1 MPERPADPSAPSTEP
16 LPAIQAPAATPGK
29 TPHRRRWTINSIFV
43 LAVIVGVFAL
53 LAVWVNRQVLNTN
66 NWTNTSSR
74 LLADPKIQTAVGDLL
89 VNELFTQVD
98 VAKELKSVLPS
109 EVNGLAAPAAD
120 GLRTLA
126 TQIAPQVLATSQ
138 VQSAWRT
145 ANRTAQL
152 QLLEILKGGN
162 KTIST
167 NNGEVTLQLHTL
179 LVQLASQLG
188 LKQQYESVESKLEG
202 SNGKVARGAV
212 QEKLG
217 VKLPPTSGGI
227 VLLRSSQLKTAQDI
241 VKAIKGLAIVLPL
254 IALLLFIL
262 AIWLAEGWRRVA
274 LRTSGWC
281 LVGIGLLAVL
291 ARRLLSSYVVNSL
304 VKNPSNKPAVEHA
317 FAIGTSLL
325 YDLAVAMI
333 TYGLVVVVA
342 AWIAGSTRPAIAL
355 RRALAPSLR
364 EHVQYVFAT
373 AALFL
378 LLVVLWG
385 PFPSTREVLPVIGF
399 AILLGLGVEALRR
412 ETAREFPEAQPGD
425 ATRALREWYAAR
437 RRSTVAAVSS
447 LRSSTAPATAGPGG
461 GGSSGD
467 VGRGG
472 VGGGGV
478 GGGGVGGGSG
488 GDVGAGGGGNAQ
500 IADLERLANLR
511 DRGVLSDEEFRAQ
524 KTALLRPGA

>member
-1 MPERPADPSAPSTEP
+1 MESSAQSPSEPPTEP
-16 LPAIQAPAATPGK
+16 LATTSATAPDKAQ
-29 TPHRRRWTINSIFV
+29 HRRRWTINAIFV
-43 LAVIVGVFAL
+43 LAVILGVFAV

-74 LLADPKIQTAVGDLL
+74 LLADPKIQTAVGDVL

-109 EVNGLAAPAAD
+109 EVDGLAAPAAD

-167 NNGEVTLQLHTL
+167 NNGEVTLQLHSL
-179 LVQLASQLG
+179 LVQLAAQLG
-188 LKQQYESVESKLEG
+188 LKQQFESVQSKLEG
-202 SNGKVARGAV
+202 STGEAARSAVEEKV
-212 QEKLG
+212 G

-262 AIWLAEGWRRVA
+262 AIWLADGWRRVA

-291 ARRLLSSYVVNSL
+291 ARRLLSTYLVNSL

-317 FAIGTSLL
+317 FSIGTSLL

-342 AWIAGSTRPAIAL
+342 AWIAGNTRPAVAL

-364 EHVQYVFAT
+364 EHVHYVYAT

-412 ETAREFPEAQPGD
+412 KTAQEFPDAQLGD
-425 ATRALREWYAAR
+425 ATHALREWYAAR
-437 RRSTVAAVSS
+437 RHSTAAAISS
-447 LRSSTAPATAGPGG
+447 LRTSAAPATAG
-461 GGSSGD
+461 S
-467 VGRGG
+467 
-472 VGGGGV
+472 
-478 GGGGVGGGSG
+478 GGGSG
-488 GDVGAGGGGNAQ
+488 GSGGGNAQ
-500 IADLERLANLR
+500 IADLERLANLH
-511 DRGVLSDEEFRAQ
+511 DRGVLTDEEFRAQ
-524 KTALLRPGA
+524 KTALLHRGA

>member
-1 MPERPADPSAPSTEP
+1 MESSAQSPSEPPTQSPSEPPTEP
-16 LPAIQAPAATPGK
+16 LATATAAG
-29 TPHRRRWTINSIFV
+29 TPHRRRWTINAIFV
-43 LAVIVGVFAL
+43 LAVILGVFAL

-89 VNELFTQVD
+89 VNELFSQVD

-109 EVNGLAAPAAD
+109 EVGGLAAPAAD

-167 NNGEVTLQLHTL
+167 NNGEVTLQLHSL
-179 LVQLASQLG
+179 LVQLAAQLG
-188 LKQQYESVESKLEG
+188 LKQQFESVQSKLQG
-202 SNGKVARGAV
+202 STGETARSAAE
-212 QEKLG
+212 EKLG
-217 VKLPPTSGGI
+217 VKLPPSSGGI

-254 IALLLFIL
+254 VALLLFIL
-262 AIWLAEGWRRVA
+262 AIWLADGWRRVA

-291 ARRLLSSYVVNSL
+291 ARRLLSSYLVSSL

-333 TYGLVVVVA
+333 AYGLVVVVA
-342 AWIAGSTRPAIAL
+342 AWVAGNTRPAVAL

-364 EHVQYVFAT
+364 EHAQYVFAT

-378 LLVVLWG
+378 LLVVIWG

-412 ETAREFPEAQPGD
+412 KTAREFPDAQLGD
-425 ATRALREWYAAR
+425 ATHALREWYLAR
-437 RRSTVAAVSS
+437 RHSTAAAVSS
-447 LRSSTAPATAGPGG
+447 LRASVAPAPA
-461 GGSSGD
+461 
-467 VGRGG
+467 
-472 VGGGGV
+472 
-478 GGGGVGGGSG
+478 
-488 GDVGAGGGGNAQ
+488 GAGGGGGGGAAGAGGRDGGGADTR
-500 IADLERLANLR
+500 ITDLERLASLH
-511 DRGVLSDEEFRAQ
+511 DRGALTDEEFRAQ
-524 KTALLRPGA
+524 KTALLRSRP

>member
-1 MPERPADPSAPSTEP
+1 MESSVQSQSEPPTEP
-16 LPAIQAPAATPGK
+16 LAPTAPA
-29 TPHRRRWTINSIFV
+29 PHKRHWTINAIFV
-43 LAVIVGVFAL
+43 LAVIVGVFAV

-74 LLADPKIQTAVGDLL
+74 LLADPKIQTAIGGLL
-89 VNELFTQVD
+89 VNELFSQVD

-109 EVNGLAAPAAD
+109 EVEGLAAPAAD

-126 TQIAPQVLATSQ
+126 MQIAPQVLATSE

-179 LVQLASQLG
+179 LVQLAAQLG
-188 LKQQYESVESKLEG
+188 LKQQYESVQSKLEG
-202 SNGKVARGAV
+202 STGETARSAAE
-212 QEKLG
+212 EKLG

-254 IALLLFIL
+254 IALLLFVL
-262 AIWLAEGWRRVA
+262 AVYLAEGWRRVA

-281 LVGIGLLAVL
+281 LVAIGLLAVL
-291 ARRLLSSYVVNSL
+291 ARRVLSSYVVNSL
-304 VKNPSNKPAVEHA
+304 VKDPSNKPAVQHA
-317 FAIGTSLL
+317 FSIGTSLL

-333 TYGLVVVVA
+333 TYGLVVVFA
-342 AWIAGSTRPAIAL
+342 AWVAGSTRPAIAL

-373 AALFL
+373 AALLL

-385 PFPSTREVLPVIGF
+385 PFPSTREVIPVIGF
-399 AILLGLGVEALRR
+399 AILLGLGVETLRR
-412 ETAREFPEAQPGD
+412 KTAQEFPDAQLGD
-425 ATRALREWYAAR
+425 APHALREWYAAR
-437 RRSTVAAVSS
+437 RHATVAAVSS
-447 LRSSTAPATAGPGG
+447 LRSGASAPAATAG
-461 GGSSGD
+461 S
-467 VGRGG
+467 
-472 VGGGGV
+472 
-478 GGGGVGGGSG
+478 GSG
-488 GDVGAGGGGNAQ
+488 GGGGNAQ
-500 IADLERLANLR
+500 IADLERLANLH
-511 DRGVLSDEEFRAQ
+511 DRGVLTDEEFRAQ
-524 KTALLRPGA
+524 KTALLRHGA

>member
-1 MPERPADPSAPSTEP
+1 MEPPAQSTSEP
-16 LPAIQAPAATPGK
+16 PTETLPTAPAPA
-29 TPHRRRWTINSIFV
+29 PHARHWGINAIFA
-43 LAVIVGVFAL
+43 LAVLVGVFAV
-53 LAVWVNRQVLNTN
+53 LAVWVNRQVLNTD

-74 LLADPKIQTAVGDLL
+74 LLADPKIEAAVGNLL
-89 VNELFTQVD
+89 VNELFSQVD

-109 EVNGLAAPAAD
+109 EVDGLASPAAD

-126 TQIAPQVLATSQ
+126 IQIAPQVLATSE

-179 LVQLASQLG
+179 LVQLAAQLG
-188 LKQQYESVESKLEG
+188 LQQQFESVQSKLQG
-202 SNGKVARGAV
+202 STGETARSAV

-254 IALLLFIL
+254 IVLLLFIL
-262 AIWLAEGWRRVA
+262 AIWLADGWRRVA

-281 LVGIGLLAVL
+281 LVAIGLIAVL

-304 VKNPSNKPAVEHA
+304 VKDPSNKPAVEHA
-317 FAIGTSLL
+317 FSIGTSLL

-333 TYGLVVVVA
+333 TYGLVVVFA
-342 AWIAGSTRPAIAL
+342 AWVAGNTRPAVAL

-373 AALFL
+373 AALLL

-385 PFPSTREVLPVIGF
+385 PFPSTREVIPVIGF
-399 AILLGLGVEALRR
+399 AILLGLGVETLRR
-412 ETAREFPEAQPGD
+412 KTAREFPDAQLGD
-425 ATRALREWYAAR
+425 FAHGIRAWYDAR
-437 RRSTVAAVSS
+437 RHSTAAAVSS
-447 LRSSTAPATAGPGG
+447 LRSSASAATAG
-461 GGSSGD
+461 SD
-467 VGRGG
+467 
-472 VGGGGV
+472 
-478 GGGGVGGGSG
+478 
-488 GDVGAGGGGNAQ
+488 GGGGNTQ
-500 IADLERLANLR
+500 ITDLERLASLH
-511 DRGVLSDEEFRAQ
+511 DRGVLTDEEFRAQ
-524 KTALLRPGA
+524 KTALLRHGA

>member
-1 MPERPADPSAPSTEP
+1 MESPVQSQSEPPTEP
-16 LPAIQAPAATPGK
+16 LATTPAAAAPPAK
-29 TPHRRRWTINSIFV
+29 AQHKRHWTINAIFV
-43 LAVIVGVFAL
+43 LAVILGVFAV

-109 EVNGLAAPAAD
+109 EVEGLAAPAAD

-126 TQIAPQVLATSQ
+126 TQIAPQVLATAE

-167 NNGEVTLQLHTL
+167 NNGEVTLQLHSL
-179 LVQLASQLG
+179 LVQLAAQLG
-188 LKQQYESVESKLEG
+188 LKQQFESVQSKLDG
-202 SNGKVARGAV
+202 STGETARSAAE
-212 QEKLG
+212 EKLG

-262 AIWLAEGWRRVA
+262 AIYLADGWRRVA

-291 ARRLLSSYVVNSL
+291 ARRLLSGYVVNSL
-304 VKNPSNKPAVEHA
+304 VKDPSNKPAVEHA
-317 FAIGTSLL
+317 FSIGTSLL

-333 TYGLVVVVA
+333 TYGLVVVFA
-342 AWIAGSTRPAIAL
+342 AWVAGNTRPAIAL

-373 AALFL
+373 AALLL

-385 PFPSTREVLPVIGF
+385 PFPSTREVIPVIGF
-399 AILLGLGVEALRR
+399 GILLALGVETLRR
-412 ETAREFPEAQPGD
+412 KTAREFPDAQLGD
-425 ATRALREWYAAR
+425 APHALREWYAAR
-437 RRSTVAAVSS
+437 RHSTVAAVSS
-447 LRSSTAPATAGPGG
+447 LRASASAATAG
-461 GGSSGD
+461 SS
-467 VGRGG
+467 
-472 VGGGGV
+472 
-478 GGGGVGGGSG
+478 GGGSG
-488 GDVGAGGGGNAQ
+488 GSGGGNTQ
-500 IADLERLANLR
+500 IDDLERLASLH
-511 DRGVLSDEEFRAQ
+511 DRGVLTDEEFRAQ
-524 KTALLRPGA
+524 KTALLRHNT

>member
-1 MPERPADPSAPSTEP
+1 MADAEPPTEP
-16 LPAIQAPAATPGK
+16 LRTTPAPTRTRHWG
-29 TPHRRRWTINSIFV
+29 INAIFV
-43 LAVIVGVFAL
+43 LAVLVGVLAV

-74 LLADPKIQTAVGDLL
+74 LLNDPKIEAAVGSLL
-89 VNELFTQVD
+89 VNELFSQVD
-98 VAKELKSVLPS
+98 VAAELKKVLPS
-109 EVNGLAAPAAD
+109 EVDGLASPAAD

-126 TQIAPQVLATSQ
+126 IQIAPQVLASAP

-167 NNGEVTLQLHTL
+167 NNGKVTLQLHSL
-179 LVQLASQLG
+179 LVQLAAQLG
-188 LKQQYESVESKLEG
+188 LQQQFESVQSKLQG
-202 SNGKVARGAV
+202 STGEVARSTV

-254 IALLLFIL
+254 IALLLFLL
-262 AIWLAEGWRRVA
+262 AIWLADGWRRVA

-281 LVGIGLLAVL
+281 LVAIGLLAVL
-291 ARRLLSSYVVNSL
+291 ARRVLSDYVVNSL
-304 VKNPSNKPAVEHA
+304 VKDPTNKPAVHNA

-325 YDLAVAMI
+325 YDAAIALI
-333 TYGLVVVVA
+333 TYGLLVVVA
-342 AWIAGSTRPAIAL
+342 AWLAGDTRPARSV

-364 EHVQYVFAT
+364 EHVQYVYAV
-373 AALFL
+373 AGLLL

-399 AILLGLGVEALRR
+399 AILIAFGIHALRGV
-412 ETAREFPEAQPGD
+412 TAQEFPDAQLGD
-425 ATRALREWYAAR
+425 LKHSLRAWYAGR
-437 RRSTVAAVSS
+437 RGSTLSAISTM
-447 LRSSTAPATAGPGG
+447 RSSASARSAGSPAVTA
-461 GGSSGD
+461 SSGAA
-467 VGRGG
+467 
-472 VGGGGV
+472 
-478 GGGGVGGGSG
+478 GSVTNTRIG
-488 GDVGAGGGGNAQ
+488 
-500 IADLERLANLR
+500 DLERLASLH
-511 DRGVLSDEEFRAQ
+511 DRGVLTDEEFRVQ
-524 KTALLRPGA
+524 KTALLQPGS

>member
-1 MPERPADPSAPSTEP
+1 MEPPVPSQSEPPTEP
-16 LPAIQAPAATPGK
+16 LAAAPAATPTK
-29 TPHRRRWTINSIFV
+29 APHRRRWTINAIFV

-74 LLADPKIQTAVGDLL
+74 LLADPKIQTAVGTLL
-89 VNELFTQVD
+89 VNELFSQVD

-109 EVNGLAAPAAD
+109 EVDGLAAPAAD

-126 TQIAPQVLATSQ
+126 TQIAPQVLATSE

-167 NNGEVTLQLHTL
+167 NNGEVTLQLHSL
-179 LVQLASQLG
+179 LVQLAAQLG
-188 LKQQYESVESKLEG
+188 LQQQFESVQSKLQG
-202 SNGKVARGAV
+202 STGETARSAAE
-212 QEKLG
+212 EKLG

-254 IALLLFIL
+254 LALLLFIL
-262 AIWLAEGWRRVA
+262 AIWLADGWRRVA

-304 VKNPSNKPAVEHA
+304 VKDPSNKPAVEHA

-342 AWIAGSTRPAIAL
+342 AWIAGNTRPAIAL

-364 EHVQYVFAT
+364 EHVQYVYAT
-373 AALFL
+373 AGLFL

-385 PFPSTREVLPVIGF
+385 PFPSTREVIPVIGF
-399 AILLGLGVEALRR
+399 AILLALGIETLRR
-412 ETAREFPEAQPGD
+412 KTAREFPDAQLGD
-425 ATRALREWYAAR
+425 ATHALRAWYAAR
-437 RRSTVAAVSS
+437 RHSTVAAVSS
-447 LRSSTAPATAGPGG
+447 LRSSVATGAGDGASVGVGGIGVSG
-461 GGSSGD
+461 GGSSAG
-467 VGRGG
+467 
-472 VGGGGV
+472 
-478 GGGGVGGGSG
+478 GGGSG
-488 GDVGAGGGGNAQ
+488 GGGGGGGGGRPIGGGNVQ
-500 IADLERLANLR
+500 IADLERLASLR
-511 DRGVLSDEEFRAQ
+511 DRGVLTDEEFRAQ
-524 KTALLRPGA
+524 KTAILRHGA

>member
-1 MPERPADPSAPSTEP
+1 MPEPPADPSEPPTEP
-16 LPAIQAPAATPGK
+16 LATAPAAAA
-29 TPHRRRWTINSIFV
+29 PHKRRWTINAIFV
-43 LAVIVGVFAL
+43 LAVIIGVFAV

-109 EVNGLAAPAAD
+109 EVEGLAAPAAD

-126 TQIAPQVLATSQ
+126 QQIAPQVLATSE
-138 VQSAWRT
+138 VQTAWRT

-167 NNGEVTLQLHTL
+167 NNGEVTLQLHSL
-179 LVQLASQLG
+179 LVQLAAQLG
-188 LKQQYESVESKLEG
+188 LKQQFESVQSKLEG
-202 SNGKVARGAV
+202 STGETARSAAE
-212 QEKLG
+212 EKLG

-262 AIWLAEGWRRVA
+262 AIYLADGWRRVA

-304 VKNPSNKPAVEHA
+304 VKDPSNKPAVQHA
-317 FAIGTSLL
+317 FSIGTSLL

-333 TYGLVVVVA
+333 TYGLVVVFA
-342 AWIAGSTRPAIAL
+342 AWLAGNTRPAVAL

-364 EHVQYVFAT
+364 EHVQYVFAV
-373 AALFL
+373 AALLL

-385 PFPSTREVLPVIGF
+385 PFPSTREVIPVIGF
-399 AILLGLGVEALRR
+399 AILLALGVETLRR
-412 ETAREFPEAQPGD
+412 KTAREFPDAQLGD
-425 ATRALREWYAAR
+425 APHALREWYAAR
-437 RRSTVAAVSS
+437 RHSTVAAVSS
-447 LRSSTAPATAGPGG
+447 LRASASAATAG
-461 GGSSGD
+461 SS
-467 VGRGG
+467 
-472 VGGGGV
+472 
-478 GGGGVGGGSG
+478 GSG
-488 GDVGAGGGGNAQ
+488 GAGAGGNTQ
-500 IADLERLANLR
+500 IADLERLASLH
-511 DRGVLSDEEFRAQ
+511 DRGVLTDEEFRAQ
-524 KTALLRPGA
+524 KTALLQHGA